1 MKTQFTKLCV
11 LALTLLAV
19 SCNKNKTDKLPEEQV
34 NNQEAKLA
42 GEVQVPEVLNGML
55 KFTNFRSF
63 RYFNPQNNVEF
74 KTIVAGAA
82 RGSEPFISM
91 KQAFDSIVKAD
102 AIIGEQLRTSHPN
115 GPASLYNNTHT
126 ALAGTFA
133 NANYVAGDAVNGY
146 YYDINSFDFGA
157 TNKINKDGF
166 VQVENWLLQYSK
178 DSLKMW
184 LVGSNNAA
192 GRFGSNVT
200 FAANMKDKSS
210 IDNFKTKL
218 KEYQTKNITARTLL
232 NWTPIPED
240 FRSINCQ
247 NTKRSGGVNK
257 RVIGYIDYELYYG
270 YTPVI
275 GYETSIRNRSLSLK
289 GRLFG
294 SWYDSWATGQEHYY
308 FSTGLS
314 QTGYILFD
322 NTINYSNGYT
332 VNWDFIHSS
341 TYNGLSE
348 VITWSPTHKAFLPVL
363 LTQTPQGFVTIG
375 QDNKPAFSR
384 YEASFKTASGYAG
397 SDPYCSCYFF
407 R

>member
-1 MKTQFTKLCV
+1 V
-11 LALTLLAV
+11 
-19 SCNKNKTDKLPEEQV
+19 
-34 NNQEAKLA
+34 
-42 GEVQVPEVLNGML
+42 
-55 KFTNFRSF
+55 
-63 RYFNPQNNVEF
+63 
-74 KTIVAGAA
+74 
-82 RGSEPFISM
+82 
-91 KQAFDSIVKAD
+91 
-102 AIIGEQLRTSHPN
+102 
-115 GPASLYNNTHT
+115 
-126 ALAGTFA
+126 
-133 NANYVAGDAVNGY
+133 
-146 YYDINSFDFGA
+146 
-157 TNKINKDGF
+157 
-166 VQVENWLLQYSK
+166 
-178 DSLKMW
+178 
-184 LVGSNNAA
+184 A

-218 KEYQTKNITARTLL
+218 KEYQTKNIAARTLL